1 MQQWHLK
8 EEKFLMFEQGIVT
21 FLHATLKFSKLL
33 MTQPFTKVKDKGL
46 LSQIGMKVWFGM
58 TFVMGGCGSQIN
70 YDWLWLIYFI
80 DNWNKDPSKFST
92 DKIDF
97 CQ

>member
-1 MQQWHLK
+1 MTFE

-58 TFVMGGCGSQIN
+58 TFLMGVEVKSIMIDC
-70 YDWLWLIYFI
+70 DWYI
-80 DNWNKDPSKFST
+80 S
-92 DKIDF
+92 
-97 CQ
+97 

>member
-1 MQQWHLK
+1 MK
-8 EEKFLMFEQGIVT
+8 EKKFLMFEQGIVT

-58 TFVMGGCGSQIN
+58 TFVMGVEVKSIMIDC
-70 YDWLWLIYFI
+70 DWYI
-80 DNWNKDPSKFST
+80 S
-92 DKIDF
+92 
-97 CQ
+97 

>member
-1 MQQWHLK
+1 MATRGKTYKNVQQWHLK

-58 TFVMGGCGSQIN
+58 TFVMGVELKSIMIDC
-70 YDWLWLIYFI
+70 DWYI
-80 DNWNKDPSKFST
+80 S
-92 DKIDF
+92 
-97 CQ
+97 

>member
-21 FLHATLKFSKLL
+21 FLHAKLKFSKLL
-33 MTQPFTKVKDKGL
+33 MTQPFTGVKDKGL

-58 TFVMGGCGSQIN
+58 TFVMGVELKSIMIDC
-70 YDWLWLIYFI
+70 DWYI
-80 DNWNKDPSKFST
+80 S
-92 DKIDF
+92 
-97 CQ
+97 

>member
-1 MQQWHLK
+1 MATRGKTYKNVQWHLK

-58 TFVMGGCGSQIN
+58 TFVMGVEVKSIMIDC
-70 YDWLWLIYFI
+70 DWYI
-80 DNWNKDPSKFST
+80 S
-92 DKIDF
+92 
-97 CQ
+97 